1 LSVIRTR
8 MPSILVFL
16 SLNTLTKN
24 QVTEMSLEWK
34 HSVVPNIV
42 LLLSYLEFELM
53 NRMDTLT
60 SRLKHPPRNMFYNIT
75 IRKQISIFI
84 DQFSNVLRTGL
95 HIMAY
100 KI

>member
-8 MPSILVFL
+8 MPSIHIFL

-34 HSVVPNIV
+34 HSVVPNILTKNQVTEMSLEWKHSVVPNIV
-42 LLLSYLEFELM
+42 LLLSHLEFELM

-60 SRLKHPPRNMFYNIT
+60 SRLKHPPVTCSIT
-75 IRKQISIFI
+75 
-84 DQFSNVLRTGL
+84 
-95 HIMAY
+95 
-100 KI
+100 

>member
-1 LSVIRTR
+1 
-8 MPSILVFL
+8 MPSILIFL

-34 HSVVPNIV
+34 HSVVPNIA
-42 LLLSYLEFELM
+42 LLLSHLEFELM
-53 NRMDTLT
+53 DRMDTLT
-60 SRLKHPPRNMFYNIT
+60 SRLKHPLVMFYNIT

-95 HIMAY
+95 HIMTY